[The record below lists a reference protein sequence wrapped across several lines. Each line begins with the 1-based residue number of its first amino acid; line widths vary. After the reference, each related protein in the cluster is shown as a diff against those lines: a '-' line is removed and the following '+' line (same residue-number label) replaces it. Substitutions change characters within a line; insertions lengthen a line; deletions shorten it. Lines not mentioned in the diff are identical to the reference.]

1 MEEVMKKFVIASAL
15 LVLAAP
21 AYAENMCIDTRE
33 IVSNTSKD
41 GKTMV
46 FKMKDGRVL
55 VNHLHGSCPD
65 LKFQGLAWQ
74 LHSGDHKV
82 CENEQSFQV
91 LQSMQTCTLGKF
103 DPADRH
109 ADAKPVQY
117 DANRQQVR

>member
-1 MEEVMKKFVIASAL
+1 MRKFVIASAL

-46 FKMKDGRVL
+46 FKMRDGRVL
-55 VNHLHGSCPD
+55 VNHLHGNCPD
-65 LKFQGLAWQ
+65 LKFYGLAWQ
-74 LHSGDHKV
+74 LHSGDNKV

-103 DPADRH
+103 DPADRQ
-109 ADAKPVQY
+109 ALSKPVQY

>member
-1 MEEVMKKFVIASAL
+1 MEEVMKKFMIASAL
-15 LVLAAP
+15 LILAAP
-21 AYAENMCIDTRE
+21 AYAGNMCIDSRE

-46 FKMKDGRVL
+46 FKMRDGRTL

-65 LKFQGLAWQ
+65 LKFQGIVWQ
-74 LHSGDHKV
+74 LHSGDTKI

-103 DPADRH
+103 DPADRQ
-109 ADAKPVQY
+109 AMSKPVQY
-117 DANRQQVR
+117 DANRQQMR

>member
-1 MEEVMKKFVIASAL
+1 MKKFMIASAL
-15 LVLAAP
+15 LILAAP
-21 AYAENMCIDTRE
+21 AYAGNMCIDSRE

-46 FKMKDGRVL
+46 FKMRDGRTL

-65 LKFQGLAWQ
+65 LKFQGIVWQ
-74 LHSGDHKV
+74 LHSGDTKI

-103 DPADRH
+103 DPADRQ
-109 ADAKPVQY
+109 AMSKPVQY
-117 DANRQQVR
+117 DANRQQMR

>member
-1 MEEVMKKFVIASAL
+1 MEEVMKTILIASAL

-21 AYAENMCIDTRE
+21 AYAANMCIDTRD

-46 FKMKDGRVL
+46 FKMKDGRTL
-55 VNHLHGSCPD
+55 VNHLQGICTD
-65 LKFQGLAWQ
+65 LRFQGMAWQ
-74 LHSGDHKV
+74 LRSGDTRV

-103 DPADRH
+103 DRTDRQAQSRPAQ
-109 ADAKPVQY
+109 PV
-117 DANRQQVR
+117 R